1 MSVRSRVLTVLVL
14 AIAAA
19 AMIAS
24 NSHFTILDDE
34 STIVTVAGHPVLPT
48 MELFLL
54 GGDQHE
60 HPPLS
65 DVALHLWLIATN
77 YSFSM
82 LRVFA
87 NLFYLAGAVVLA
99 LAARKAAGM
108 SAYWACLLLALL
120 WPFSFQYGR
129 ITGWY
134 AVSWFLIAL
143 LTWIYLKILDSGG
156 SGAWTAFGMVSV
168 LFVWTNYF
176 SAAILLLLL
185 ADLVLFHR
193 ELARKRIRSFTVV
206 IGVVALSFLPLLRMA
221 ALEVTANVTSMAS
234 HPTLKSAIATLG
246 YPLFSAFASTAVA
259 PWYLPLSIPAFL
271 AAAVLLVSAWGG
283 AGRRWLVYWA
293 LAMILLGLSVHLDVK
308 RVLFLLPWLLL
319 AMALAIAG
327 GGERWA
333 KPAFASCVALVLVG
347 WAGIISGRHYSTTN
361 LYEPWQK
368 VADTV
373 AADARSGATILS
385 DNSPFFFYLN
395 YRLGL
400 EKESQ
405 TATDAYLGQHV
416 YRSHGYN
423 VFFTQDLSQWPNP
436 HGKVVLVIGSAPI
449 ELVQNIEAADE
460 QLRSRCA
467 VVGEYRAAPDPSL
480 ALKEKYAGSVPA
492 LAFRTDVIWFNC
504 P

>member
-327 GGERWA
+327 GGE
-333 KPAFASCVALVLVG
+333 
-347 WAGIISGRHYSTTN
+347 
-361 LYEPWQK
+361 
-368 VADTV
+368 
-373 AADARSGATILS
+373 
-385 DNSPFFFYLN
+385 
-395 YRLGL
+395 
-400 EKESQ
+400 
-405 TATDAYLGQHV
+405 
-416 YRSHGYN
+416 HG
-423 VFFTQDLSQWPNP
+423 PNP
-436 HGKVVLVIGSAPI
+436 HSLPAWHWFWWAGPELFRVVITPRPTCTSHGKRSQTLWPRMRAAAPPSSAITPRSSSTSIIGSDWRRKARPPRMHTLGSTCI
-449 ELVQNIEAADE
+449 GRTATTCS
-460 QLRSRCA
+460 LRKTC
-467 VVGEYRAAPDPSL
+467 PS
-480 ALKEKYAGSVPA
+480 GQT
-492 LAFRTDVIWFNC
+492 RTARLSW
-504 P
+504 

>member
-1 MSVRSRVLTVLVL
+1 MSVRSRILTVVVL
-14 AIAAA
+14 AAAAA

-24 NSHFTILDDE
+24 NSRFTILDDE
-34 STIVTVAGHPVLPT
+34 STIVTVAGHPALPT
-48 MELFLL
+48 LKLFLL

-99 LAARKAAGM
+99 LAALKAAGKC
-108 SAYWACLLLALL
+108 AYWACLLLALL

-143 LTWIYLKILDSGG
+143 LTWIYLKILDGGG
-156 SGAWTAFGMVSV
+156 SGAWTAFGIFSV

-176 SAAILLLLL
+176 GAAILLLLL
-185 ADLVLFHR
+185 ADLLLFHR
-193 ELARKRIRSFTVV
+193 EMASKRILSLTVV

-221 ALEVTANVTSMAS
+221 VLDVTGNVTSMAS
-234 HPTLKSAIATLG
+234 HPTLKSAIATVG

-259 PWYLPLSIPAFL
+259 PWYLPLSIPAFF
-271 AAAVLLVSAWGG
+271 AATVLLVAVWRGT
-283 AGRRWLVYWA
+283 GRRWLVYWA
-293 LAMILLGLSVHLDVK
+293 LAMTLLGLSGHLDVK
-308 RVLFLLPWLLL
+308 RVLFLLPWLFL
-319 AMALAIAG
+319 AMALAIAEDG
-327 GGERWA
+327 ARWA
-333 KPAFASCVALVLVG
+333 IPALASSLVLILVG
-347 WAGIISGRHYSTTN
+347 WVGIISGRHYSTTN
-361 LYEPWQK
+361 LYEPWQR
-368 VADTV
+368 VANAV

-405 TATDAYLGQHV
+405 TATDAYLGEHV
-416 YRSHGYN
+416 YRSHGYK
-423 VFFTQDLSQWPNP
+423 VFFTQVLSKWPNP
-436 HGKVVLVIGSAPI
+436 HGKVVLVVGAAPV

-480 ALKEKYAGSVPA
+480 ALKERYAGTVPA
-492 LAFRTDVIWFNC
+492 LAFRTDVTWFNC